1 VTTPATAAPA
11 GDGGLVPARPLAAH
25 AHALHAAATL
35 IERAGITGLSLTIDT
50 GLICIQVPSGLGGPA
65 ARTAAV
71 ARLAAATSA
80 RITRSTAPG
89 PTCGW
94 IFAHGQLAGHPVR
107 IFTPLEQTP

>member
-1 VTTPATAAPA
+1 VTTAAMATPA

-25 AHALHAAATL
+25 AHALRAAATL
-35 IERAGITGLSLTIDT
+35 IEQAGIAGLSLTIDT
-50 GLICIQVPSGLGGPA
+50 GLICIQVPGGLAGPA

-71 ARLAAATSA
+71 ARLAAATGA
-80 RITRSTAPG
+80 RPARDTTPG

-107 IFTPLEQTP
+107 IFTPLAETP